1 MTTDIQKN
9 KQSLIYYYSHPQS
22 FGSGEL
28 KIASVNKI
36 PVKHLL
42 NLILKEQIKDNLNYL
57 LESSLYI

>member
-9 KQSLIYYYSHPQS
+9 EQSLIYYYSHPQS

-57 LESSLYI
+57 